1 MIKLYIKDGNSGKS
15 FEYPVKKTS
24 VMIGKREGNDII
36 LDRTNISREHCQII
50 QVNGGFFVRDLQS
63 RNGTFVNGDRI
74 TGDTILEHGTTIQL
88 GDFLVRFL
96 DPDSV
101 TPQTALNIPVHSGLE
116 AKATMPAKQ
125 ETAVVK
131 KEETTPQKVEPAPE
145 PTPQVDE
152 AAERRERIIA
162 IKRKI
167 HEQLLK
173 ELNLKQ
179 LDLTKESPEEL
190 RERTGPIID
199 KLVEKVK
206 GHLPKEVDPATFSK
220 DILDEAVGL
229 GVLEDLIA
237 DEEIDEIM
245 VNNYDTIYVERKGKL
260 FPVKDKYFTDNRQL
274 ISIIRRIL
282 APISRRVD
290 ESSPMVDARLQDGS
304 RVNAIIPPLAISGPT
319 LTIRKFSTD
328 PFTVDDL
335 IGFGSVT
342 RNMADFMALCVEQ
355 RKNILVSGGTGSG
368 KTTLLNV
375 LSNFIPTTERII
387 TIEDAAELKLIQP
400 HVVSL
405 ESKPANI
412 EGKGAIPIRDLVK
425 NSLRMRPDRIVV
437 GECRGGE
444 ALDMLQAMNTGHD
457 GSLTT
462 LHANTTKD
470 AVNRLE
476 TLVLMAGMDLP
487 SRAIREQIASAI
499 HVIIQQARLSDGTR
513 KIITISEILGIDGDT
528 VLMRDLFE
536 FKQLGYDDS
545 GRIKGEYVATGN
557 VPEFIEDMQARG
569 LDVNMDIFNEG
580 SAA

>member
-15 FEYPVKKTS
+15 FDYPLKKDS

-63 RNGTFVNGDRI
+63 RNGTFVNGEKI
-74 TGDTILEHGTTIQL
+74 NGDTILEHGTTIQL

-96 DPDSV
+96 DTNSAL
-101 TPQTALNIPVHSGLE
+101 PQAPPAALQP
-116 AKATMPAKQ
+116 PQQ
-125 ETAVVK
+125 ETAIVK
-131 KEETTPQKVEPAPE
+131 KEETAPQKVEPTPE
-145 PTPQVDE
+145 PAEDPAPPVDE
-152 AAERRERIIA
+152 AAERRELIIA

-179 LDLTKESPEEL
+179 MDLTKESPEEL
-190 RERTGPIID
+190 RERTGPIIN

-206 GHLPKEVDPATFSK
+206 GHLPKGVDAVQFSK

-237 DEEIDEIM
+237 EEEIDEIM
-245 VNNYDTIYVERKGKL
+245 VNNYDTIFVERKGKL
-260 FPVKDKYFTDNRQL
+260 TRVDDKYFTDNRQL

-290 ESSPMVDARLQDGS
+290 ESSPMVDARLVDGS

-335 IGFGSVT
+335 IGFGSVS
-342 RNMADFMALCVEQ
+342 RNMADFMALCVDQ

-375 LSNFIPTTERII
+375 LSNFIPATERII
-387 TIEDAAELKLIQP
+387 TVEDAAELKLIQP

-462 LHANTTKD
+462 LHANTTRD

-476 TLVLMAGMDLP
+476 TLVLMAGMELP

-499 HVIIQQARLSDGTR
+499 NVIIQQARLSDGTR
-513 KIITISEILGIDGDT
+513 KIITISEILGIDVDT
-528 VLMRDLFE
+528 VLLRDLFE
-536 FKQLGYDDS
+536 FKQMGYDDT

-557 VPEFIEDMQARG
+557 VPDFIEDMQARG
-569 LDVNMDIFNEG
+569 LEVDMDIFKEG
-580 SAA
+580 TAA